1 MLRRSGQSIGLAV
14 RALPSKAFAL
24 ENEQTLMMLHQR
36 GVFLGR
42 LGVAGVVF
50 CISHLGRFASWQ
62 GAGAWPRAG
71 MAGEDISVATWGG
84 R

>member
-1 MLRRSGQSIGLAV
+1 MLRFKCCSAANGPESLLQKGLFAYDSDESIV
-14 RALPSKAFAL
+14 
-24 ENEQTLMMLHQR
+24 LHQR
-36 GVFLGR
+36 GVVLGR

-62 GAGAWPRAG
+62 GVGAWPRAG
-71 MAGEDISVATWGG
+71 MAGEIVSVATWGG